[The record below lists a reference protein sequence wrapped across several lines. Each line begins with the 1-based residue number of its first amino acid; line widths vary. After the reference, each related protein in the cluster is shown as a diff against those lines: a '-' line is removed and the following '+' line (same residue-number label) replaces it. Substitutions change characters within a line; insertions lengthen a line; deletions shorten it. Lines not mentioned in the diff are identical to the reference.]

1 MLRNCTHALTE
12 HFIFWKNVALFKSG
26 KWKKKTKAKKPRCT
40 LLTSLERSHCLNMH
54 YLFNPRAAPWG
65 VCFVN
70 PILEVRTRR
79 ARESIRPSVLTQVVG
94 GRAEV

>member
-1 MLRNCTHALTE
+1 MEKKNKSQKTQMHPANVFGAL
-12 HFIFWKNVALFKSG
+12 ALF
-26 KWKKKTKAKKPRCT
+26 
-40 LLTSLERSHCLNMH
+40 EMLNMH

-70 PILEVRTRR
+70 PVLEVRTRR